1 MDEELKWFAMRGF
14 WIIRRVP
21 NTKDQFY
28 VAAGEPPAIVKQI
41 YGIV

>member
-1 MDEELKWFAMRGF
+1 MDEELQWFVDRGF

-28 VAAGEPPAIVKQI
+28 VACGEPPANVKQI

>member
-1 MDEELKWFAMRGF
+1 MDEELQWFAMRGF

-21 NTKDQFY
+21 NTKDQYY
-28 VAAGEPPAIVKQI
+28 VACGEPPANVKQI